1 MRISFLPFSVRSMLS
16 LHIQTSPIPHGGTA
30 QLICFST
37 TQFSVDNTSIGRYR
51 SRSMYM
57 QQSQYQ
63 ACQTACNSFIMIG
76 ISYDE
81 YCTLTDH
88 RMNAVRWSKPWS
100 CKQDFLAP
108 KGMDEII
115 VIHLMNIVHTVKVET
130 YQCLS
135 KLPLLLNGW
144 KWLLASTAILT
155 IYCVEPLL
163 CCCHHKRQECLL
175 N

>member
-37 TQFSVDNTSIGRYR
+37 TQFSVDNTSIGRQVSVNVYATIR
-51 SRSMYM
+51 TPGLPNSM
-57 QQSQYQ
+57 QQL
-63 ACQTACNSFIMIG
+63 IMIG

-115 VIHLMNIVHTVKVET
+115 VIHLMNIVHTVKVEN

-135 KLPLLLNGW
+135 KLPLLSNGW

-163 CCCHHKRQECLL
+163 CCFTIKDR
-175 N
+175 NAY